1 MKAEECHKRTQKST
15 KTEKPKASLTSLC
28 SLRSFVAILPFRTIP
43 QHLRHHYESALA
55 AQGVDWSGIAPAF
68 RLSSNYRFMKATSE
82 IKIVLTTT
90 PNLVVAKH
98 LAESAI
104 NDKLAACVSFVHGM
118 ESLYW
123 WKGQIE
129 TTSEVLVLF
138 KTHVSKLEALEQMI
152 SQHHPYETPEF
163 VVLPVESASEKYLSW
178 LVSSVAGADE
188 THKESGS

>member
-1 MKAEECHKRTQKST
+1 
-15 KTEKPKASLTSLC
+15 
-28 SLRSFVAILPFRTIP
+28 
-43 QHLRHHYESALA
+43 
-55 AQGVDWSGIAPAF
+55 
-68 RLSSNYRFMKATSE
+68 MKATSE
-82 IKIVLTTT
+82 IKIVLTTA

-104 NDKLAACVSFVHGM
+104 NDKLAACVSFLSGM

-138 KTHVSKLEALEQMI
+138 KTHVSKLEALERMI

-163 VVLPVESASEKYLSW
+163 VVLPVESASEKYLNW
-178 LVSSVAGADE
+178 LVSSLAGAPE
-188 THKESGS
+188 THEESAP